1 MAKNPNIKKDELIGA
16 MKDIVV
22 NAKLNFS
29 DVNEMTKFIIG
40 ALSISQLVYLTETG
54 AVILKSDIPIKFKDL
69 FLIFLTRTIITLP
82 IITLIAN
89 IIF

>member
-1 MAKNPNIKKDELIGA
+1 MISGG
-16 MKDIVV
+16 
-22 NAKLNFS
+22 

-54 AVILKSDIPIKFKDL
+54 AVILKSDISIKFKDL